1 MRGWSTRLRQ
11 NPLTQI
17 FNTRIIENLKKILLT
32 GLLTALL
39 PINAAAESELTGKVV
54 AESRFFLED
63 AAFASQADNQ
73 FSLSMEAEWFTDWND
88 GVDSLTFKPFFR
100 YDSEDSERTHG
111 DIRELL
117 WLHVGED
124 WELRTGIGKVYWGV
138 TESQHLVDVINQ
150 TDNVEAIDGEQK
162 LGQPMVH
169 LSLIKEWGTI
179 DAFVLPWFRQ
189 SNFTSL
195 DGRFRPRL
203 EVKDDQA
210 LFESGDEEKHV
221 DFALRWSHTIE
232 DWDVG
237 LSYFNGTDRNAGFV
251 PGFDDAFYLKPY
263 YAQMDQFGVD
273 IQATIESWLFKVEA
287 IHRKTNANSFTAM
300 TAGFEYTIGGAFDTV
315 WDLGVLVEYQYDE
328 RDDLVIA
335 PGQNDLFFGSRIAFN
350 DEDGTELL
358 FGLVQDLDR
367 SSSRSGLLEASS
379 RINDNWKWRVDAWF
393 FQSDTINEVT
403 YSVRKDDFVQF
414 SLEYYF

>member
-1 MRGWSTRLRQ
+1 ML
-11 NPLTQI
+11 PL
-17 FNTRIIENLKKILLT
+17 
-32 GLLTALL
+32 
-39 PINAAAESELTGKVV
+39 NAAAESELTGKVV
-54 AESRFFLED
+54 AESRFFVED
-63 AAFASQADNQ
+63 ASFANQTDNQ
-73 FSLSMEAEWFTDWND
+73 FSLSMEAEWYNDWND
-88 GVDSLTFKPFFR
+88 GIDSITFKPFFR

-138 TESQHLVDVINQ
+138 TESQHLVDVVNQ

-162 LGQPMVH
+162 LDQPMVH

-179 DAFVLPWFRQ
+179 DAFVLPWFRE
-189 SNFTSL
+189 SNFASL
-195 DGRFRPRL
+195 DGRFRPGL
-203 EVKDDQA
+203 EIKAEQA
-210 LFESGDEEKHV
+210 LFESGAEERHV

-237 LSYFNGTDRNAGFV
+237 LSYFNGTDRNAGFK
-251 PGFDDAFYLKPY
+251 PGFDNAVYLKPY
-263 YAQMDQFGVD
+263 YAQMEQFGAD
-273 IQATIESWLFKVEA
+273 IQATIESWLWKVEV
-287 IHRKTNANSFTAM
+287 IHRKTDADSFTAM
-300 TAGFEYTIGGAFDTV
+300 TGGFEYTIGGVFDTV
-315 WDLGVLVEYQYDE
+315 WDLGLLAEYQYDE

-350 DEDGTELL
+350 DADGTELL

-393 FQSDTINEVT
+393 FQSDTVNEVT
-403 YSVRKDDFVQF
+403 YAVRKDDFLQF

>member
-1 MRGWSTRLRQ
+1 MS
-11 NPLTQI
+11 NI
-17 FNTRIIENLKKILLT
+17 RIIENLNKILLT

-39 PINAAAESELTGKVV
+39 PLTAAAESELTGKVV
-54 AESRFFLED
+54 AESRFFLQD
-63 AAFASQADNQ
+63 AAYANQTDNQ
-73 FSLSMEAEWFTDWND
+73 FSLSMEAEWFNDWND
-88 GVDSLTFKPFFR
+88 GMDSLTFKPFFR

-124 WELRTGIGKVYWGV
+124 WEIRTGIGKVYWGV

-179 DAFVLPWFRQ
+179 DAFILPWFRQ
-189 SNFTSL
+189 SNFASL
-195 DGRFRPRL
+195 DGRFRPGL
-203 EVKDDQA
+203 EVKGDQA
-210 LFESGDEEKHV
+210 LFESGSEEKHV
-221 DFALRWSHTIE
+221 DLALRWSHTIE

-237 LSYFNGTDRNAGFV
+237 LSYFKGTDRNAGFV
-251 PGFDDAFYLKPY
+251 GGFDDDVYLRPY
-263 YAQMDQFGVD
+263 YAQMDQIGAD
-273 IQATIESWLFKVEA
+273 IQATIESWLFKVEV
-287 IHRKTNANSFTAM
+287 IHRKTDADSFTAM
-300 TAGFEYTIGGAFDTV
+300 TGGFEYTIGGAFDTV
-315 WDLGVLVEYQYDE
+315 WDLGILAEYQYDE
-328 RDDLVIA
+328 RDDVVIA
-335 PGQNDLFFGSRIAFN
+335 AGQNDLFFGSRIAFN

-393 FQSDTINEVT
+393 FQSDTANEVT
-403 YSVRKDDFVQF
+403 YVVRKDDFVQF
-414 SLEYYF
+414 SLEYYW

>member
-1 MRGWSTRLRQ
+1 M
-11 NPLTQI
+11 

-39 PINAAAESELTGKVV
+39 PLTAAAESELTGKAV
-54 AESRFFLED
+54 AESRFFLQD
-63 AAFASQADNQ
+63 APFTNQTDKQ
-73 FSLSMEAEWFTDWND
+73 FSLSMEAEWYTDWND
-88 GVDSLTFKPFFR
+88 GMDSLTFKPFLR

-179 DAFVLPWFRQ
+179 DAFILPWFRE
-189 SNFTSL
+189 SNFASL
-195 DGRFRPRL
+195 DGRFRPEL

-210 LFESGDEEKHV
+210 LFESGAQEKHV

-237 LSYFNGTDRNAGFV
+237 LSYFKGTDRNAGFV
-251 PGFDDAFYLKPY
+251 PSFDYAVYLKPY

-273 IQATIESWLFKVEA
+273 IQATIESWLWKVEV
-287 IHRKTNANSFTAM
+287 IHRKTEADSFTAM
-300 TAGFEYTIGGAFDTV
+300 TGGFEYTIGGVFDTV
-315 WDLGVLVEYQYDE
+315 WDLGMLAEYQYDQ
-328 RDDLVIA
+328 RDDIVIA
-335 PGQNDLFFGSRIAFN
+335 AGQNDLFFGSRIAFN
-350 DEDGTELL
+350 DEDSTELL

-403 YSVRKDDFVQF
+403 YAVRRDDFLQF